1 MKPILII
8 NISKIE
14 TIACNYITFYGP
26 NDEKRE
32 CLITTLRSPLKK
44 CGALFSWVPA
54 ALCYWKYIHSK
65 GTYCIIIVNLYN
77 AHVTTTEKAARTQ
90 LYNKLLLSDFLS

>member
-8 NISKIE
+8 NTSKTE

-32 CLITTLRSPLKK
+32 RLITT
-44 CGALFSWVPA
+44 
-54 ALCYWKYIHSK
+54 LCYWKYIHSK

-77 AHVTTTEKAARTQ
+77 THVTMTEKAAR
-90 LYNKLLLSDFLS
+90 